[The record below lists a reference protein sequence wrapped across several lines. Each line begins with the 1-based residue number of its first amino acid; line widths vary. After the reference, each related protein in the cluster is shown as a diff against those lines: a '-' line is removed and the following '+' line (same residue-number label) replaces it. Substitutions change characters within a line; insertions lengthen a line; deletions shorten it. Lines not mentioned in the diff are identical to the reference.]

1 MPDFK
6 ARLGKRRLLG
16 LLGVAVLV
24 LVAAGVT
31 GLVITQA
38 APQQPFPFA
47 HTPHYNQDIPCLYCH
62 PGADRGES
70 AGLPT
75 RAKCLGCH
83 GNLPATNPGRQMV
96 IDYLNSPEFVDGTE
110 EMTWAP
116 VALLPDFVYFT
127 HRPHIGAGLNC
138 ENCHGD
144 VGRMMAAEPVRMN
157 MGWCLDC
164 HQKRAPDKFVKL
176 SDCATCHH

>member
-1 MPDFK
+1 MDRSKLKLVSPK
-6 ARLGKRRLLG
+6 MLLRIAIIG
-16 LLGVAVLV
+16 AVVLV
-24 LVAAGVT
+24 LAAAVGV
-31 GLVITQA
+31 LVTQA
-38 APQQPFPFA
+38 APEQPFPFS
-47 HTPHYNQDIPCLYCH
+47 HTPHNNLGVPCLYCH
-62 PGADRGES
+62 PGANRGAV

-83 GNLPATNPGRQMV
+83 GNLPTNNPGRQAV
-96 IDYLNSPEFVDGTE
+96 WDYIQNNPEF
-110 EMTWAP
+110 TWTP

-127 HRPHIGAGLNC
+127 HEPHIAAGVNC

-144 VGRMMAAEPVRMN
+144 VGRMMSAEPQTMN

-164 HQKRAPDKFVKL
+164 HQRRAPENFTKL